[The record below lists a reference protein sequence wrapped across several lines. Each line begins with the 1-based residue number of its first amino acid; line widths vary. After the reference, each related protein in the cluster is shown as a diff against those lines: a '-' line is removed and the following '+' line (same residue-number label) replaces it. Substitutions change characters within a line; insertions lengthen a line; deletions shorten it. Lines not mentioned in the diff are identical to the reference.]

1 MTRYPTLAWRSALS
15 SLARRASVGLLAL
28 VSILALTGEAG
39 LATAAEISPAAAQGS
54 AQASRTDASR
64 EYWQK
69 RYRNLQ
75 TLVASLELELE
86 QARASYSRMRH
97 ERRLRGETRTEL
109 LEEIAQLEKR
119 LAKARSDLEEFPERA
134 RAAGALP
141 GWFRD

>member
-1 MTRYPTLAWRSALS
+1 MTRYPTLTRSALS
-15 SLARRASVGLLAL
+15 RLGRRTSVGLLAL
-28 VSILALTGEAG
+28 VSILVLTGEEG
-39 LATAAEISPAAAQGS
+39 LAASAEISLAAAQGS
-54 AQASRTDASR
+54 AQAGRADANR

-69 RYRNLQ
+69 RYRNLK
-75 TLVASLELELE
+75 TLVESLELELE
-86 QARASYSRMRH
+86 QARAIYSRERH
-97 ERRLRGETRTEL
+97 DRRLRGETRTEL